1 MTQGAGRR
9 FVLVDPCIHG
19 FGGHPYSYAAEVLAA
34 AVADGWEGR
43 LATHASLP
51 LAGLPAQWTTLP
63 VFSHGVFTKYNAFG
77 GLERAD
83 AQGRDRLRMVAPW
96 MPWRAARRRREHVVS
111 FAREIAPLLA
121 GLRAGDV
128 VLVATATELQVLGLA
143 RAIAAARPP
152 MGVAWHLQF
161 HVPILRGGRA
171 DYPAQARRLAGP
183 RRMML
188 EALES
193 AAPHR
198 LSLHAT
204 TEELAA
210 QYGWLVGRE
219 VGVLP
224 YPVRH
229 GAPPDSEQRRDRLTV
244 ASLGDLRAEKWSQH
258 LAGSVAA
265 ACADPDLESRLR
277 FVVQSNYGFPPHSG
291 GPGELAVMAARGEL
305 DRLAAGGGPVE
316 LVPGPLTP
324 ADYAMR
330 LADADVMLL
339 AYDQDRYRARCSGV
353 LLETLAAGAT
363 PIVTGGGWMARQ
375 LAAPIAAHVA
385 AVTATGREVGRITR
399 TLPAAAAAYC
409 RITRAELAPDL
420 PPDAAAFA
428 VIRGRFHGAGTAAV
442 DEPLVRVEAA
452 GEAATILAADPGG
465 AAAVALVPL
474 ADAAATV
481 TVSVPSSSATAP
493 AIPCDIACFVA
504 GSTPPRSAVGMVVA
518 GPADV
523 PAALREIVRHAD
535 HYRASAAAHAAAVR
549 AGSSGAAVV
558 AALDRA

>member
-1 MTQGAGRR
+1 MTLRAGRR

-34 AVADGWEGR
+34 AVAGGWEGR
-43 LATHASLP
+43 LVTHASLP
-51 LAGLPAQWTTLP
+51 VAGMPPQWTTLP
-63 VFSHGVFTKYNAFG
+63 IFSRGVFTKYNAFG

-121 GLRAGDV
+121 DLRAGDV

-152 MGVAWHLQF
+152 VGVAWHLQF
-161 HVPILRGGRA
+161 HVPILRGGPA

-188 EALES
+188 EALEI
-193 AAPHR
+193 AGPHR
-198 LSLHAT
+198 LALHAT

-224 YPVRH
+224 YPVRR
-229 GAPPDSEQRRDRLTV
+229 GAPPDPARCRDRLTV

-265 ACADPDLESRLR
+265 ACADPDLGSRLR

-291 GPGELAVMAARGEL
+291 GPGELAVMAARAEL
-305 DRLAAGGGPVE
+305 DRAASGGGPVE
-316 LVPGPLTP
+316 LVPGPLAP

-353 LLETLAAGAT
+353 LLESLAAGAA

-385 AVTATGREVGRITR
+385 AVIATGREVGRMTR
-399 TLPAAAAAYC
+399 TLPATSRANC
-409 RITRAELAPDL
+409 RITRTELAADV
-420 PPDAAAFA
+420 PPDTAVYA
-428 VIRGRFHGAGTAAV
+428 VIRGRFHAVGAAAV
-442 DEPLVRVEAA
+442 DEPPLRVEAD
-452 GEAATILAADPGG
+452 GEAATMLAADPGG

-474 ADAAATV
+474 AGATAAMTIAVASPSAAAR
-481 TVSVPSSSATAP
+481 
-493 AIPCDIACFVA
+493 AIPCDVACFVA
-504 GSTPPRSAVGMVVA
+504 ATAPPRSAVGMVVA
-518 GPADV
+518 GPDDV

-549 AGSSGAAVV
+549 AASSGAAVV
-558 AALDRA
+558 AALDRT